1 MIMARKDE
9 VELTEKNFA
18 ETPEEREHEQRLE
31 DVRER
36 FGSQKYQYEPKDAKQ
51 PSVYSDFAGKMR
63 QRAQVALKSG
73 IGYVKEKRA
82 EAAEQSAME
91 NRAFKR
97 SFREQKV
104 RNAMQRGR
112 VAGGYVPPAP
122 KAPKG
127 MRRAMRGTP
136 NQPRGFGFNDS
147 DRAILGFD
155 MGGSGGGMGMASRRP
170 MRGTGNTSSGFG
182 FDNTDSAIFG
192 SGGMGSVARQV
203 PKHYKLRKGDF
214 KKRSSGIDL
223 TGII

>member
-1 MIMARKDE
+1 MARKDE
-9 VELTEKNFA
+9 IELTEKNFA

-51 PSVYSDFAGKMR
+51 PTVYSDFAGKMR

-104 RNAMQRGR
+104 RNAMRRGR
-112 VAGGYVPPAP
+112 VQAGYVPPV
-122 KAPKG
+122 PKG
-127 MRRAMRGTP
+127 RMPRAMRGTP
-136 NQPRGFGFNDS
+136 NQPGGFGFNDS
-147 DRAILGFD
+147 DRAILGFG
-155 MGGSGGGMGMASRRP
+155 MGGAGVVQQRP
-170 MRGTGNTSSGFG
+170 MRG
-182 FDNTDSAIFG
+182 
-192 SGGMGSVARQV
+192 QK
-203 PKHYKLRKGDF
+203 PKRKGL
-214 KKRSSGIDL
+214 DL